1 MTYTVANYGSYYV
14 LVTDGNGCTTES
26 NSINLTVT
34 GFGQVSSGIALS
46 LYPNPFK
53 EETTVDFGR
62 VVKQASIRVVDV
74 FGKLIEE
81 YSVIETDK
89 HILKRENKA
98 SGIYFMEIE
107 VEQQEKVIYKL
118 IIE

>member
-1 MTYTVANYGSYYV
+1 MRHFKHDGIYYV

-26 NSINLTVT
+26 NSIDLTVT
-34 GFGQVSSGIALS
+34 GVGQVFSGISLS
-46 LYPNPFK
+46 IYPNPFK

-62 VVKQASIRVVDV
+62 VVKQASVRVVDV

-81 YSVIETDK
+81 HSILNTDK
-89 HILKRENKA
+89 HILKREKKA
-98 SGIYFMEIE
+98 SGVYFVEIE